1 MNLMK
6 LFTTYNGRISRSQYW
21 IGFLILVGVAFVIG
35 MVLGAM
41 GAGNEPGAPSLL
53 EALLNI
59 ALIPLVFA
67 VYIKRFHDLGKSGWF
82 SLLLIVPLV
91 NILVGIFWL
100 GFVKGTD
107 GPNEY
112 GEDPVAQK

>member
-6 LFTTYNGRISRSQYW
+6 LFTTYDGRISRSQYW
-21 IGFLILVGVAFVIG
+21 IGFLVFVVVAFVVG
-35 MVLGAM
+35 LALGAM
-41 GAGNEPGAPSLL
+41 GSGGNGEPGIL
-53 EALLNI
+53 EILLNI